1 MIEAQELS
9 RRFGSITAVDQ
20 LSFRLKNNGI
30 TGFLGPN
37 GAGKTTTIRMITGA
51 LAPTSGRVL
60 IGGKDSFEEMD
71 SLRGSIGYLPERP
84 PLVPELR
91 VKEQLAYVAAVKGTQ
106 LDSSLA
112 DRCGITEVWF
122 QLQGEL
128 SKGYRQRVG
137 LACALV
143 GSPDLLILD
152 EPTSGLDPHQ
162 VESMRSLVKSIGE
175 EQTVLLSTHLLPEV
189 ERLCDHVLMIHQ
201 GRLVADETLQD
212 LLGDHEGSLQA
223 AFLTRC
229 GFAESGI

>member
-1 MIEAQELS
+1 MIEARELS

-20 LSFRLKNNGI
+20 LNFRLKTNGI

-51 LAPTSGRVL
+51 LAASSGSVL
-60 IGGKDSFEEMD
+60 IGGKDSFED
-71 SLRGSIGYLPERP
+71 VDALRGKIGYLPERP
-84 PLVPELR
+84 PLVPELS
-91 VKEQLAYVAAVKGTQ
+91 VKEQLAYVASIKGVT
-106 LDSSLA
+106 LDSSLSE
-112 DRCGITEVWF
+112 RCGITEVWS

-143 GSPDLLILD
+143 GTPDLLILD

-162 VESMRSLVKSIGE
+162 VESMRHLVKSIGE

-189 ERLCDHVLMIHQ
+189 ELLCDHVLMISR
-201 GRLVADETLQD
+201 GRLVADESLEN
-212 LLGDHEGSLQA
+212 LLEFHGGSLQT
-223 AFLTRC
+223 AFLDRC
-229 GFAESGI
+229 GFTESTP

>member
-1 MIEAQELS
+1 MIEAQGLS

-20 LSFRLKNNGI
+20 LSFKLKPNGI

-51 LAPTSGRVL
+51 LAASEGSVL
-60 IGGKDSFEEMD
+60 IGGKDSFEEAD
-71 SLRGSIGYLPERP
+71 ALRGRIGYLPERP
-84 PLVPELR
+84 PLVPELS
-91 VKEQLAYVAAVKGTQ
+91 VKEQLGYVAAVKGVQ
-106 LDSSLA
+106 VDDSLA
-112 DRCGITEVWF
+112 ERCGIQEVWR

-128 SKGYRQRVG
+128 SKGFRQRVG

-162 VESMRSLVKSIGE
+162 VESMRNLVMELG
-175 EQTVLLSTHLLPEV
+175 QDRTVLLSTHLLPEV
-189 ERLCDHVLMIHQ
+189 ERLCEHVLMIHQ
-201 GRLVADETLQD
+201 GRLVADESLES
-212 LLGDHEGSLQA
+212 LLEAHQGSLQD

-229 GFAESGI
+229 GFAESEP